1 MSRRNNL
8 ERLGAPQPDAPTP
21 LTSEASDL
29 FAFVNPTEF
38 VELPSKGLFYPEG
51 HPLHNQ
57 TVIEIKHMTAKEEDI
72 LTSETLL
79 KQVLAID
86 RLVRSVIVDRS
97 INPDTLLVGD
107 KNAVLIASRITGF
120 GPFYEVG
127 ISCAACAEQN
137 EVTVDLND
145 LGFSKSGDSVSEAVE
160 GGYKVKLP
168 STGIEIVF
176 KLLTS
181 KDESN
186 ISKTVEA
193 RRKKKQLENFSTLL
207 LSSIIVS
214 ANGVTNRQQL
224 DRLPEILPLV
234 DARFLRE
241 EYDKVKPDIDMTF
254 DFECSSCS
262 HRGEVGLPMTAEF
275 FWPKR

>member
-79 KQVLAID
+79 KQGLAID